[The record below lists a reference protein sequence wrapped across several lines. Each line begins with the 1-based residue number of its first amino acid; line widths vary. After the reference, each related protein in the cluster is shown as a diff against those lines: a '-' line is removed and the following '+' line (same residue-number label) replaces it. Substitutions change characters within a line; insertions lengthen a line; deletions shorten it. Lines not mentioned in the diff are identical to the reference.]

1 MRGSKL
7 VAILATVPLMT
18 QAAMAAP
25 LASGK
30 YTVLSVS
37 EGDLFTVD
45 AQGKPVEVRLYGAD
59 APEQGQGHFDESK
72 QYVENQLKGKEVTI
86 DSVTQ
91 EESGRPVV
99 VVRAPDSPVLH
110 EDLVAQG
117 LAWFDS
123 NNVPDNAT
131 LKRLNASAIVEGKG
145 LFKDAAA
152 LAPWDFRKSNGLP
165 AVVYLKQKEA
175 ESPAPAKEEPKMLK
189 AKGDAKAEEAK
200 FAGAGAQAEPE
211 QRMRITV
218 GTPALPPG
226 LDTGDVDVM
235 GLVGKHAPRIATDSN
250 GNPLGLTADNISQ
263 IPMAAQLGFQDGD
276 IVSSINGTPIQS
288 ELQVLG
294 MVEQLKGAKNLNLGI
309 IRNGQPTT
317 LNIPIP

>member
-1 MRGSKL
+1 MAQAV
-7 VAILATVPLMT
+7 VAE
-18 QAAMAAP
+18 P

-30 YTVLSVS
+30 YTVLSVT

-45 AQGKPVEVRLYGAD
+45 AEGKQVEVRLYGAD
-59 APEQGQGHFDESK
+59 APEQGQGFFDEAK
-72 QYVENQLKGKEVTI
+72 AYVEKQLKGKEVTI
-86 DSVTQ
+86 DAVTQ
-91 EESGRPVV
+91 EEGGRPVV

-123 NNVPDNAT
+123 TNVPDNAT

-145 LFKDAAA
+145 LFKDATA
-152 LAPWDFRKSNGLP
+152 LAPWDFRKSNSLP
-165 AVVYLKQKEA
+165 AVVYLKQVEA
-175 ESPAPAKEEPKMLK
+175 TPEPAKEEPKMLK
-189 AKGDAKAEEAK
+189 AKGEEKPEEAK
-200 FAGAGAQAEPE
+200 FAGASATAEPE

-235 GLVGKHAPRIATDSN
+235 GLVGRHAPRIATDSS

-276 IVSSINGTPIQS
+276 IVQSINGTPIQS
-288 ELQVLG
+288 EMQVLG
-294 MVEQLKGAKNLNLGI
+294 MVEQLKGSKNLNLQI
-309 IRNGQPTT
+309 LRNGQPTT

>member
-1 MRGSKL
+1 MRGRTWI
-7 VAILATVPLMT
+7 VTLAGLPLMA
-18 QAAMAAP
+18 QAVMAEP

-30 YTVLSVS
+30 YTVLSVA

-45 AQGKPVEVRLYGAD
+45 AEGKQVEVRLYGAD
-59 APEQGQGHFDESK
+59 APEQGQGFFDEAK
-72 QYVENQLKGKEVTI
+72 AYVEKQLKGKEVTI
-86 DSVTQ
+86 DAVTQ
-91 EESGRPVV
+91 EEGGRPVV

-123 NNVPDNAT
+123 TNVPDNAT
-131 LKRLNASAIVEGKG
+131 LKRLNAAAIVEGKG
-145 LFKDAAA
+145 LFKDATA
-152 LAPWDFRKSNGLP
+152 LAPWDFRKSNNLP
-165 AVVYLKQKEA
+165 AVVYLKQVEA
-175 ESPAPAKEEPKMLK
+175 APAPAKEEPKMLK
-189 AKGDAKAEEAK
+189 AKGEEKQEEAK
-200 FAGAGAQAEPE
+200 FAGASATAEPE

-235 GLVGKHAPRIATDSN
+235 GLVGRHAPRIASDSN

-276 IVSSINGTPIQS
+276 IVQSINGTPIQS
-288 ELQVLG
+288 EMQVLG
-294 MVEQLKGAKNLNLGI
+294 MVEQLKGSKNLNLQI
-309 IRNGQPTT
+309 LRNGQPTT